1 LSVAA
6 VGDPELEYPPE
17 VVAQFVPEAGLRMPR
32 AVASRFDLIVIQHE
46 FGIFG
51 DDDGIAVLDLAA
63 SSSAPV
69 ITVLHTVLAK
79 PFSRQRHIIEH
90 LAEHSA
96 GLVVMSEA
104 ARQRLQDHYR
114 VDGCPV
120 DMIPHGAE
128 ISPTRTGTPRP
139 MILSWGLLGPGKG
152 IESGIRAMRH
162 LRHLE
167 PTPTYV
173 IAGQTHPNVLK
184 SQGEAY
190 RVGLKELAEEEG
202 VADMVRFINRY
213 LTAEDLNRLRSEAA
227 AALLPYE
234 NREQVTSGALVETL
248 GAGVPVVATRFPHA
262 VELLEAGAGELVD
275 QGDHQAMAESLE
287 RLLVDPARR
296 LDAISAI
303 DELKPR
309 LSWEGVASAYNRLF
323 AIVADE
329 AGAA

>member
-1 LSVAA
+1 
-6 VGDPELEYPPE
+6 
-17 VVAQFVPEAGLRMPR
+17 
-32 AVASRFDLIVIQHE
+32 
-46 FGIFG
+46 
-51 DDDGIAVLDLAA
+51 
-63 SSSAPV
+63 
-69 ITVLHTVLAK
+69 
-79 PFSRQRHIIEH
+79 
-90 LAEHSA
+90 
-96 GLVVMSEA
+96 
-104 ARQRLQDHYR
+104 
-114 VDGCPV
+114 
-120 DMIPHGAE
+120 MIPHGAE